1 MLEVLHA
8 AHQGT
13 TGMTARA
20 MTSVYWPGMQADIAR
35 KRATCTSCARCA
47 PSQPAAPPTPL
58 SHPSY
63 PFELV
68 CSDYL
73 TLYGR
78 RFLIVVDRYSGWLSV
93 YDVGKKEG
101 AQGLISALK
110 THFSTFG
117 ISMEVASDGGPEYTA
132 SETEKFLKDW
142 GVRHR
147 LSSAYFPHSNQRAE
161 LGVKSAKRML
171 RENVTNTGSLDT
183 DSFKRALLTHRNTP
197 DRDTGMSPAQVIFGR
212 TIRDFIPVKPNMYKP
227 RKEWLLTSDMREL
240 ALAKRHGKQEEKL
253 TERTKTLPSLKVS
266 DTVMVQNQSGPHPN
280 KWDRSGTVL
289 ETFPHDQYRIK
300 MDGSGR
306 HTIRNRR
313 FLKPIVT
320 YTVLSSRPQTL
331 RG

>member
-1 MLEVLHA
+1 M
-8 AHQGT
+8 
-13 TGMTARA
+13 
-20 MTSVYWPGMQADIAR
+20 
-35 KRATCTSCARCA
+35 
-47 PSQPAAPPTPL
+47 
-58 SHPSY
+58 
-63 PFELV
+63 
-68 CSDYL
+68 
-73 TLYGR
+73 
-78 RFLIVVDRYSGWLSV
+78 SV

-117 ISMEVASDGGPEYTA
+117 ISLEVASDGGPEHTA
-132 SETEKFLKDW
+132 SETERFLKDW
-142 GVRHR
+142 EVRHR

-212 TIRDFIPVKPNMYKP
+212 PIRDFIPVKPNMYKP

-253 TERTKTLPSLKVS
+253 TEHTKTLPSLKVS

-280 KWDRSGTVL
+280 KWDRSGMVL
-289 ETFPHDQYRIK
+289 ETLPHDQYRIK

-306 HTIRNRR
+306 HS
-313 FLKPIVT
+313 P
-320 YTVLSSRPQTL
+320 VLQAPDTESPHQ
-331 RG
+331 GGGGG